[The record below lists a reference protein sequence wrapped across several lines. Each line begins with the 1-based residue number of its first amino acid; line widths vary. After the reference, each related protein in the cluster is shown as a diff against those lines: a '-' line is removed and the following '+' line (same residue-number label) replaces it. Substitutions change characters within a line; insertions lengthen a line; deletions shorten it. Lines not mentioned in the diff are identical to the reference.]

1 MACGGGGFNWAL
13 AEIKPQAIRF
23 AGGNRAAVA
32 SRPFHALPQAHSHD
46 GKITIFERRLRGN
59 PVTPTEKGWI
69 VRCAQVTRQN

>member
-1 MACGGGGFNWAL
+1 L
-13 AEIKPQAIRF
+13 
-23 AGGNRAAVA
+23 
-32 SRPFHALPQAHSHD
+32 RPGRSTLCRKLDSHD